1 MFICRWTS
9 RTSTGRPSPSPSSK
23 QQDHFLK
30 APGAPDVVFPY
41 IRCYLTKQQ
50 RQDAHEI
57 VVAAIENKSVFDPP
71 WIGEDQ
77 E

>member
-1 MFICRWTS
+1 MMLF
-9 RTSTGRPSPSPSSK
+9 
-23 QQDHFLK
+23 FL
-30 APGAPDVVFPY
+30 Y

-71 WIGEDQ
+71 WIGE
-77 E
+77 EE